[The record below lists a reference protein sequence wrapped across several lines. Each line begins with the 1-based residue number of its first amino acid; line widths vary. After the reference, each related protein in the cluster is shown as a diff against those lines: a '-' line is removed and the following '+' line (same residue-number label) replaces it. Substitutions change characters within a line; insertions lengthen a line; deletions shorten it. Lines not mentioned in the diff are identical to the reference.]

1 METGVIRG
9 SPGRFGIFLA
19 VSALLIGA
27 VVVFAGAAVG
37 RFFEHHVLD
46 REEAHTARIVQNQ
59 ALQHLTADDFAAPLT
74 DDARRRFQDLLEGL
88 PGVFR
93 LKVFDP
99 AGRIVWS
106 DEPRLIGR
114 SFADNPYVAQARAGR
129 VVTVLEPPRRA
140 EHVYERGRGWVAEA
154 YVPVTLPGA
163 PGPAGVIET
172 YTDMTATMAAI
183 RSTQR
188 TIWTVAGGLGTLLYL
203 ALALVVWNASESERR
218 AIARLEAQNRELRL
232 IQRFTNSVLAPLDL
246 QTLAAGVVTSAGE
259 GLGLARA
266 ALYRVGTGGSPEPLA
281 TWPASAPHPTPPGDL
296 VAEAL
301 AARRPLVRGTTAV
314 LPVPIRER
322 ADHLFVA
329 DFARPPAASAPPPG
343 LRTLEI
349 MLSEAAIALANVEL
363 FTAIREAH
371 ERLAA
376 ILAGVADRMLIVDR
390 DMRVV
395 WTNPAALAGCEAAA
409 DPVGMPCFEAFGVAP
424 EACQG
429 CPAVRAF
436 ESGRVERGVRVQRLR
451 GGEARYLDLVAAPLR
466 DASGAVH
473 QVLEVARDITELV
486 QMEERLKESA
496 ARLEESHREVLAKA
510 EQLEQTNQALR
521 EAQARLVERERLAA
535 AGEVVVG
542 LHHAILNPLTGILGA
557 LQVLKQEA
565 TVAADTRE
573 AIAAAEA
580 EIRRIEQ
587 IVRSLPSLRR
597 AAGTPYVGSTTML
610 DLERAFGEEDP
621 GG

>member
-37 RFFEHHVLD
+37 RFFERHVLD
-46 REEAHTARIVQNQ
+46 REEANTARIVQNQ
-59 ALQHLTADDFAAPLT
+59 ARQHLTADAFAAPLT

-93 LKVFDP
+93 LKAFDP

-114 SFADNPYVAQARAGR
+114 AFPDNPYVAQALAGR

-140 EHVYERGRGWVAEA
+140 EHVYEGGRGWVAEA
-154 YVPVTLPGA
+154 YVPITLPGA
-163 PGPAGVIET
+163 PGPVGVMET

-203 ALALVVWNASESERR
+203 ALALVVWRASESEHR

-246 QTLAAGVVTSAGE
+246 RTLAASVVTNAGE

-266 ALYRVGTGGSPEPLA
+266 ALYRIGSPEPLA
-281 TWPASAPHPTPPGDL
+281 AWPASVPHPTPSRDL
-296 VAEAL
+296 VAEAV

-322 ADHLFVA
+322 VDHLFVA
-329 DFARPPAASAPPPG
+329 DFAQPPAATAPPPG

-395 WTNPAALAGCEAAA
+395 WTNPAARAGCEAGA

-436 ESGRVERGVRVQRLR
+436 ESGQVERGVRVQRLR

-510 EQLEQTNQALR
+510 EQLERTNQALR

-535 AGEVVVG
+535 AGEVVVA

-580 EIRRIEQ
+580 EIHRIEQ

-610 DLERAFGEEDP
+610 DLERAFGEEGP
-621 GG
+621 GA